1 MAAKRS
7 PSPANDMAS
16 DAPPAKEPKVEES
29 GAQPQDDGVEAGPV
43 PTTSD
48 ESRGGA
54 PSTAGDNLDTQQE
67 DKDGKESKDGDK
79 DAGGES
85 RDERSATTK
94 VSDLDTVNDLFAD
107 GTLQPYRDA
116 EDILYPHSTQLN
128 DKVMLWRGDI
138 TKLEVDCIVNAA
150 NKALLGGG
158 GVDGAIHAAA
168 GPDLLKEC
176 RTLNGAETGETK
188 LTGGHRLPAKHI
200 AHTVGPVYS
209 GARKRESEDKLRSC
223 YRSTL
228 KLCVDNGI
236 KTVAFSGIST
246 GVYGYPITAAA
257 EVACDEVR
265 KFLEGTDGDKVD
277 KVIFCVFRQ
286 VDVNSYLDALPA
298 YFPPAPRA
306 DKAAKE
312 EEVEANEG
320 DKAE

>member
-128 DKVMLWRGDI
+128 DKVMLWCAHPSR
-138 TKLEVDCIVNAA
+138 
-150 NKALLGGG
+150 
-158 GVDGAIHAAA
+158 
-168 GPDLLKEC
+168 C
-176 RTLNGAETGETK
+176 RTCPRVADPLHLAPT
-188 LTGGHRLPAKHI
+188 LAL
-200 AHTVGPVYS
+200 VGVATSPCVS
-209 GARKRESEDKLRSC
+209 PSPPLGPSQTADSTLLHARRSS
-223 YRSTL
+223 RST
-228 KLCVDNGI
+228 
-236 KTVAFSGIST
+236 ASST
-246 GVYGYPITAAA
+246 RPTRPSSAAA
-257 EVACDEVR
+257 EVRQASSLR
-265 KFLEGTDGDKVD
+265 AQASKTTDD
-277 KVIFCVFRQ
+277 
-286 VDVNSYLDALPA
+286 DASC
-298 YFPPAPRA
+298 RCQR
-306 DKAAKE
+306 
-312 EEVEANEG
+312 
-320 DKAE
+320 